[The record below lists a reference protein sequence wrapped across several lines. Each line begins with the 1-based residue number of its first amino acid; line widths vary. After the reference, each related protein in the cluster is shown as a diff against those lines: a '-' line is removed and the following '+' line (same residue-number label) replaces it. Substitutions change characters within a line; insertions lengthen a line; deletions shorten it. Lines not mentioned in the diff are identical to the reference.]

1 VASEANPPVQ
11 PPNDLILTNV
21 ASSAAG
27 RFFQG
32 SALGFDGTSIASLNI
47 SGNQT
52 RYDFN
57 ATFSVQLV
65 VHTSANVQHDQV
77 LATKP
82 GAWRLVLNQTALTWH
97 VNYGQQGWVSAV
109 GPPLRAGSWV
119 VKATVASPLIRLH
132 LCELLTVETAESTLQ
147 NRCNLTEQASA
158 NASAGS
164 FLPHIAPE
172 NITFGAEF
180 APDGSVTSG
189 LIGALEEIFIS
200 RVDTS
205 LWTRFNWNVP
215 PTGITDFYIWDYT
228 VPSVR
233 EFWAESLATLY
244 NNLTSME
251 RSVRGSG
258 TALVR
263 PYPRFSSS
271 FSTTVVAL
279 VCFRSDWLYLHVL
292 VSCSLVA
299 LLH

>member
-1 VASEANPPVQ
+1 M
-11 PPNDLILTNV
+11 
-21 ASSAAG
+21 
-27 RFFQG
+27 
-32 SALGFDGTSIASLNI
+32 
-47 SGNQT
+47 
-52 RYDFN
+52 
-57 ATFSVQLV
+57 
-65 VHTSANVQHDQV
+65 
-77 LATKP
+77 
-82 GAWRLVLNQTALTWH
+82 
-97 VNYGQQGWVSAV
+97 SAV

-164 FLPHIAPE
+164 FLPNIAPE

-244 NNLTSME
+244 NNLTCME